1 MKFAKWTYLVA
12 GIYGLLILLPQY
24 FLEMQNGID
33 YPPPLNH
40 PEYYYGFIGI
50 TVAWQIAFIIIS
62 RDPAK
67 YKLLILATIVEKYT
81 YVIATIVLFLQSRVA
96 ATVLAVGLIDTIL
109 GSLFIISYFKVQKIA
124 VTS

>member
-12 GIYGLLILLPQY
+12 GIYGLRIPLPH

-50 TVAWQIAFIIIS
+50 TVALQIAFIIIS

-67 YKLLILATIVEKYT
+67 YKLLILCINIVEKYT

-96 ATVLAVGLIDTIL
+96 ATVLAVGLIDTISVHCL
-109 GSLFIISYFKVQKIA
+109 
-124 VTS
+124 